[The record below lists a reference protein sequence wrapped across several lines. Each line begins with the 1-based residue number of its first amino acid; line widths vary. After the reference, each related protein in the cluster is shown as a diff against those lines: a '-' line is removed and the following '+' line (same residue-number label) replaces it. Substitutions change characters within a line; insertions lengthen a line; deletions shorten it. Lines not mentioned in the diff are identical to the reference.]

1 MIFVGV
7 DPSIVCTGIVA
18 IMDGAVVSEHV
29 VKEPT
34 PKKDAPKKGYRVDPV
49 RLGNMVRGTLEHLP
63 GPWSKRDFPPI
74 VVAVEEPFIGKN
86 ATAALK
92 TYSVFAALVF
102 ELRMLSINEFSHEV
116 VGLLTPS
123 PAQVK
128 KFVGAKEKNFVAR
141 AVFRKWGYAA
151 DDDNLVDAYAI
162 ARWAEAEWNAKQ
174 T

>member
-18 IMDGAVVSEHV
+18 IMDGEVVWERTV
-29 VKEPT
+29 DDP
-34 PKKDAPKKGYRVDPV
+34 PRKKGEPKKGTRVDPV
-49 RLGNMVRGTLEHLP
+49 RLANMVRRVLECFP
-63 GPWSKRDFPPI
+63 GPWSKEEHTDVF
-74 VVAVEEPFIGKN
+74 VAIEEPFIGKN

-102 ELRMLSINEFSHEV
+102 EVQMIINYQNGI

-123 PAQVK
+123 PANIK
-128 KFVGAKEKNFVAR
+128 KFVGVKEKNFVAR

-162 ARWAEAEWNAKQ
+162 ARWAEAEWNATYK
-174 T
+174 